1 MSSALSRGGL
11 WAIANGVFSHLSG
24 TAASEKRALVILP
37 TYNEAE
43 NVLPLAREIQDVHPA
58 FEILVV
64 DDNSPDGTGDIVA
77 DAQASQPRLHLLRRA
92 GKQGLGTAYLAGF
105 RYGLE
110 REFDYIFTMDGDRSH
125 NPKYLPAMLEKLED
139 HDMVIGSRYVP
150 GGGIEN
156 WPIHRRILS
165 AFANSYTRFLLRITV
180 HDCTSGYRGYRRE
193 VLETVDPFA
202 VRSSGYS
209 FLYEMAWRV
218 SKSGYSIGEIPILFE
233 QRIAGDSKI
242 DSSEIYFAA
251 WRVLMTALRPPKL
264 PKRMLDGGDSPTRD

>member
-1 MSSALSRGGL
+1 
-11 WAIANGVFSHLSG
+11 LSG
-24 TAASEKRALVILP
+24 SAVSEKRALVILP

-58 FEILVV
+58 LEILVV

-77 DAQASQPRLHLLRRA
+77 EARTSQPRLHLLRRA

-105 RYGLE
+105 QYGFE
-110 REFDYIFTMDGDRSH
+110 HGFDYIFTMDGDRSH
-125 NPKYLPAMLEKLED
+125 NPKYLPAMLEKLDD

-193 VLETVDPFA
+193 VLETVDPFG

-218 SKSGYSIGEIPILFE
+218 SKLGFSIGEVPIVFE

-264 PKRMLDGGDSPTRD
+264 PERKLDSGSLPPQN